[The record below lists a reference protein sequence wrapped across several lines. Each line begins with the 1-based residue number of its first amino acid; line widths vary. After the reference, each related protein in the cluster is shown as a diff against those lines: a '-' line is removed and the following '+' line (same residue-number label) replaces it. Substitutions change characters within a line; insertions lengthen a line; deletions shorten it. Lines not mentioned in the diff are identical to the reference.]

1 MSFKKEVYETWVHAL
16 ERYDIGD
23 FAGALAGFELIHDA
37 SARIRFNI
45 GIIYATIGEH
55 QKATIPQISSFN
67 KALKKDQYLAIAY
80 FQRGVSNFLIAKYED
95 ALTDFA
101 SARQYMRDNK
111 RINYEQLGLRFS
123 LYSCE
128 VLFNRGL
135 CHKHLGRKDAAMLDL
150 ANAARE
156 KKVSD
161 RHEVI
166 DEALQNRGDGYTVF
180 SVPVG
185 TVFRCTEAKIRTA
198 GHRPAQ
204 SADVT
209 KKTPTDARPHQRSK
223 SAITLPSHHTR
234 TASNDKNLPPIPT
247 EKRRP
252 ATIAT
257 QKPQDHHKAQPPPP
271 PPTSRIEI
279 SRKNS
284 ISQASRPLMPF
295 APAPLRVTK
304 SSGGSSSSSNRSVS
318 SKSSSSSI
326 EDDSDYDYVPDYY
339 GSEYSG
345 WSEASRPSS
354 GDTNDFVVLRNS
366 GRIVSGKMKKIKVKI
381 HYDDLIVIYIDPTI
395 SYREL
400 TARVQSKLKMRG
412 HCKIKFKDEDGQQI
426 LLGDQEDLEHA
437 IGLCGGSARQAD
449 LEVGKMEVSTII
461 SYIP

>member
-1 MSFKKEVYETWVHAL
+1 MSFNKEVYETWVHAL

-23 FAGALAGFELIHDA
+23 FPGALAGFELIQDA

-55 QKATIPQISSFN
+55 QKAISSFN
-67 KALKKDQYLAIAY
+67 KALKKDHYLAIAY
-80 FQRGVSNFLIAKYED
+80 FQRGVSNFLISKYDD

-101 SARQYMRDNK
+101 SARQHMRDNK
-111 RINYEQLGLRFS
+111 HINYEQLGLRFS

-156 KKVSD
+156 KKVPD

-166 DEALQNRGDGYTVF
+166 DEALGNRGDGYTVF

-185 TVFRCTEAKIRTA
+185 TIFRIAEAKLRTA
-198 GHRPAQ
+198 GHRPHQ
-204 SADVT
+204 STDVT
-209 KKTPTDARPHQRSK
+209 KKTSTDSRPHQRSK
-223 SAITLPSHHTR
+223 SAITLPSHHNR
-234 TASNDKNLPPIPT
+234 TGSNDKNLPPIPT

-257 QKPQDHHKAQPPPP
+257 QKPRDNYKVQQQPP
-271 PPTSRIEI
+271 PPTSRTDVG
-279 SRKNS
+279 RKPS
-284 ISQASRPLMPF
+284 ISSHSGRPTVPMPI
-295 APAPLRVTK
+295 PVTVAPLRIDK
-304 SSGGSSSSSNRSVS
+304 SSGGSSSSSRSVS
-318 SKSSSSSI
+318 SNSSSSSI

-354 GDTNDFVVLRNS
+354 GDTNDYVVLRGG
-366 GRIVSGKMKKIKVKI
+366 GRMVFGKMKKIKVKI

-400 TARVQSKLKMRG
+400 TARVQAKLKLRG
-412 HCKIKFKDEDGQQI
+412 ACKIKFKDEDGQQI
-426 LLGDQEDLEHA
+426 LLGDQEDLDHA

-449 LEVGKMEVSTII
+449 AEVGKMEIWVSD
-461 SYIP
+461 P